1 VREGIG
7 DRPSRLEELDLSSGD
22 ARARDTRRLGPARES
37 VTTPKTSGHPPEAVA
52 RRAAVRRRVA
62 PIDRAPAAP
71 PTPDEAFERPPV
83 GRDWRRTV
91 EQRLAVVRYAESFG
105 IKPASARFGLDRN
118 TVRAWRARWRAE
130 GLGGLVPRYP
140 RRPRPTPGG

>member
-7 DRPSRLEELDLSSGD
+7 DRPSRVEGSDPSWPE
-22 ARARDTRRLGPARES
+22 ARARDTRRLGPAGES
-37 VTTPKTSGHPPEAVA
+37 LTAPKTAGHPPGAGARPVA
-52 RRAAVRRRVA
+52 DRRRVA
-62 PIDRAPAAP
+62 RTDQAQAAA
-71 PTPDEAFERPPV
+71 TPQEAFGRPPV
-83 GRDWRRTV
+83 GRAGRRTV
-91 EQRLAVVRYAESFG
+91 EQRLAVVRYAETFG

-140 RRPRPTPGG
+140 RRPRPTP

>member
-1 VREGIG
+1 MREGIG
-7 DRPSRLEELDLSSGD
+7 DRQRRLEESDLSSRD
-22 ARARDTRRLGPARES
+22 ARARDTRRLGPAGES
-37 VTTPKTSGHPPEAVA
+37 LTTPKTSADPPDAVA
-52 RRAAVRRRVA
+52 RPAAVRRRVA

-83 GRDWRRTV
+83 GRAWWLTV
-91 EQRLAVVRYAESFG
+91 EQRLAVVRYAETFG

-140 RRPRPTPGG
+140 RRLRPTPDG

>member
-7 DRPSRLEELDLSSGD
+7 ARPSRLEGSDPSWRD
-22 ARARDTRRLGPARES
+22 ARARDTRRLGPAGES
-37 VTTPKTSGHPPEAVA
+37 LTTPKTSGHPPDAVA
-52 RRAAVRRRVA
+52 RPAAVRRRVA
-62 PIDRAPAAP
+62 RIDRAPAAP
-71 PTPDEAFERPPV
+71 SPPHEAFERPPV
-83 GRDWRRTV
+83 GRAWRLTV
-91 EQRLAVVRYAESFG
+91 EQRLAVVRYAETVG

-130 GLGGLVPRYP
+130 GLGGLVPRSP